1 MKDLNICVVGA
12 GKWGTN
18 HISTLCELGV
28 KTGIAEKN
36 KLNKVNINKLFPNL
50 ASFDSVDD
58 TFQENF
64 DGYIVATPPTT
75 HFEIAKKILLNDKP
89 VLVEKPLVISTQE
102 GEKLLSILQET
113 NGRLIVGHLLL
124 FHPAIIKMKELID
137 GGIIGNVQYLY
148 SNRLNLGVVR
158 KEENV
163 FWSFAP
169 HDISLFQYFSDSFPN
184 EINSSG
190 GAFLQKGI
198 FDTTITYIKYPNGI
212 QGHIYVSWL
221 HPFKEHRLVI
231 IGTKGTLHFED
242 SSKTKPLL
250 FYEKESQKGEKL
262 LIKNKSPRLI
272 EYDLEL
278 PLVNELNYFI
288 GIINGNPIQKANI
301 HDGLDV
307 IKILEMAT
315 KSLKK

>member
-1 MKDLNICVVGA
+1 MKDVSICVVGA

-50 ASFDSVDD
+50 TSFDSLDD

-64 DGYIVATPPTT
+64 DGYIVATPPAT
-75 HFEIAKKILLNDKP
+75 HFEIAKKILLKKKP
-89 VLVEKPLVISTQE
+89 VLVEKPLVLSIEE
-102 GEKLLSILQET
+102 GEELLSILEKT
-113 NGRLIVGHLLL
+113 DGRLIVGHLLL

-137 GGIIGNVQYLY
+137 SGIIGNVQYLY

-169 HDISLFQYFSDSFPN
+169 HDISLFQYFSNSFPH

-190 GAFLQKGI
+190 GAFLQKEV

-242 SSKTKPLL
+242 SSITKPLL
-250 FYEKESQKGEKL
+250 FYEKESQENEKL

-272 EYDLEL
+272 DYDLEL
-278 PLVNELNYFI
+278 PLTNELKYFI
-288 GIINGNPIQKANI
+288 GIINGNPIQKANMQE
-301 HDGLDV
+301 GLDV

-315 KSLKK
+315 NSLKK

>member
-1 MKDLNICVVGA
+1 MLDVKICVVGA
-12 GKWGTN
+12 GRWGTN
-18 HISTLCELGV
+18 HIKTLCDLGA
-28 KTGIAEKN
+28 KPGIVEKS
-36 KLNKVNINKLFPNL
+36 KLKKENINKLFPNL
-50 ASFDSVDD
+50 VCFESIDD
-58 TFQENF
+58 AFQQNF
-64 DGYIVATPPTT
+64 DGYIIATPPAT
-75 HFEIAKKILLNDKP
+75 HFNIAKKILLNGKP
-89 VLVEKPLVISTQE
+89 VLVEKPLVLSTQE
-102 GEKLLSILQET
+102 GEKLSSILEET

-137 GGIIGNVQYLY
+137 RGIIGDVQYLY

-158 KEENV
+158 TEENV

-169 HDISLFQYFSDSFPN
+169 HDISLFQYFSNSFPD

-198 FDTTITYIKYPNGI
+198 FDTTITYIKYPNGM

-221 HPFKEHRLVI
+221 HPFKEHRIVI

-250 FYEKESQKGEKL
+250 FYEKESQEGRL

-272 EYDLEL
+272 EYDSEL

-301 HDGLDV
+301 NEGLDV

-315 KSLKK
+315 QSLKE